1 MIAPWIDARCQ
12 LVCAWYHNVPVWFS
26 SWNLH
31 FNTMFEEVYYQIFAE
46 DNMSLCRLIPDVLT
60 MHIIV
65 KSSWSMSMHTDCIMV
80 HSDYQFFLKY
90 AYTNIPSYCTLVS
103 TVKSSW
109 HMNMHRL
116 HHNELKLPSN
126 LHEVW
131 VCADCIE
138 LCWEYKIFLK
148 YVFICIDCMTMHLG
162 LSL

>member
-31 FNTMFEEVYYQIFAE
+31 FNTMFEEVYYQIFPE
-46 DNMSLCRLIPDVLT
+46 DNMSLCRLNPNVLT
-60 MHIIV
+60 KHIIV

-90 AYTNIPSYCTLVS
+90 AYTKIPSYCTLVS

-116 HHNELKLPSN
+116 HHNELKLLSN
-126 LHEVW
+126 HHEVW
-131 VCADCIE
+131 ACADCIE
-138 LCWEYKIFLK
+138 LCWAYKIFLN